1 MVYNIAII
9 PGDGIGPEQIEATLK
24 VLDAIQEKLNL
35 KFKYSFLEAGDN
47 CFKKYGIPLPEE
59 TIEAIK
65 KADATLKGPVG
76 ETAAD
81 VIVKLRQLLDLYA
94 NIRPAKSYPNVPSL
108 KPNIDL
114 IIVRENTECLYKGL
128 EYRINEE
135 TAIGI
140 RVITK
145 KASLRIAQYAFKEAI
160 KRKFKVTSVHKSNV
174 LKKTCGLFAEAC
186 REIAKQ
192 YPNVKYEEMYVDAA
206 SMELIRSPEKFDV
219 IVTTNMFGDILSDE
233 SAQIVG
239 GLGLA
244 PSANIG
250 FDKAL
255 FEPVHGAA
263 FDIAGKGIA
272 NPTSTILSAKMMLE
286 WLYEKKEDKNCLE
299 AAKMIEEALILAFK
313 KGYTTIDLGGKL
325 STIEMC
331 LKIASLIKDLPKK

>member
-1 MVYNIAII
+1 MSYEIAII

-24 VLDAIQEKLNL
+24 VLDAIQENLNL

-47 CFKKYGIPLPEE
+47 CLKKYGIALPEE
-59 TIEAIK
+59 TIEVIK
-65 KADATLKGPVG
+65 KVDATLKGPVG

-94 NIRPAKSYPNVPSL
+94 NLRPAKSYPNTHSL
-108 KPNIDL
+108 KPNVDML
-114 IIVRENTECLYKGL
+114 IIRENTECLYKGF
-128 EYRINEE
+128 EYKINEE
-135 TAIGI
+135 VAIGI

-145 KASLRIAQYAFKEAI
+145 KASLRIADYAFKKAS
-160 KRKFKVTSVHKSNV
+160 KRKLKVTAVHKSNV
-174 LKKTCGLFAEAC
+174 LKITCGLFAEAC
-186 REIAKQ
+186 REIAKK

-206 SMELIRSPEKFDV
+206 AMELIRSPERFDV

-233 SAQIVG
+233 AAQVIG

-250 FDKAL
+250 SNNGL

-272 NPTSTILSAKMMLE
+272 NPSSTILSAKMMLE
-286 WLYEKKEDKNCLE
+286 WFYEKNKDENCLE
-299 AAKMIEEALILAFK
+299 AAKLIEKALILAFE
-313 KGYTTIDLGGKL
+313 KGYTTKDLGGKL
-325 STIEMC
+325 STIEMG
-331 LKIASLIKDLPKK
+331 LKVASFIKEISK